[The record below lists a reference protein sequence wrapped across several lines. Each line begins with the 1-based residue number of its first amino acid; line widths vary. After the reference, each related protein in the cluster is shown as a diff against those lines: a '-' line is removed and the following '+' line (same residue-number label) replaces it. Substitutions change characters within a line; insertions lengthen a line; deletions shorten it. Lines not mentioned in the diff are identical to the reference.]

1 MIYIRRTSHLTHPYC
16 ETFLKIIC
24 FSFLSFGIIIVE
36 KQKCMQP
43 ECSIT
48 DLEIPDPNCPVT
60 PWSDW
65 SPCSTTCGRGVQIRT
80 RLLLVEPQKETQCK
94 SRKELNQQRE
104 CTVRQDCSFDFE
116 TARQICN
123 LEPDV
128 GACRGAYRRFHYN
141 PNKQACEAFEYGGC
155 RGNQNNFLTNEICMS
170 TCGSVRATRS
180 QPQAIRQQLN
190 NPVDCELSEWSEWSQ
205 CSVTCGN

>member
-1 MIYIRRTSHLTHPYC
+1 
-16 ETFLKIIC
+16 
-24 FSFLSFGIIIVE
+24 
-36 KQKCMQP
+36 MQP
-43 ECSIT
+43 ECSIA

-65 SPCSTTCGRGVQIRT
+65 SPCSTTCGKGVQIRT
-80 RLLLVEPQKETQCK
+80 RLLLVEPQKEPECRAK
-94 SRKELNQQRE
+94 KELNQQRE

-128 GACRGAYRRFHYN
+128 GACRGAYRRFYYN
-141 PNKQACEAFEYGGC
+141 PSKQACEAFEYGGC

-170 TCGSVRATRS
+170 TCGIIRATPS
-180 QPQAIRQQLN
+180 QNQPISRISASITRQQQSLN
-190 NPVDCELSEWSEWSQ
+190 LPVDCQMSEWGEWSQ
-205 CSVTCGN
+205 CSVSCGIKIIISIITIFN

>member
-1 MIYIRRTSHLTHPYC
+1 M
-16 ETFLKIIC
+16 K
-24 FSFLSFGIIIVE
+24 
-36 KQKCMQP
+36 P
-43 ECSIT
+43 ECSIR

-80 RLLLVEPQKETQCK
+80 RLLLVEPSKTTECSAK
-94 SRKELNQQRE
+94 KELNQQRE
-104 CTVRQDCSFDFE
+104 CTIRQDCSFDFE

-128 GACRGAYRRFHYN
+128 GACRGAYRRFYYN
-141 PNKQACEAFEYGGC
+141 PSKQACEAFEYGGC

-170 TCGSVRATRS
+170 TCGAVRATLSRPPPTPPPPQQQQQQ
-180 QPQAIRQQLN
+180 QPISRTSTTRQPPRQISSSSAL
-190 NPVDCELSEWSEWSQ
+190 PIDCQLSEWSEWSQ
-205 CSVTCGN
+205 CSVSCGKFFK